1 MQKSK
6 RRLAYDVYLN
16 GIKKQGYKMITPM
29 VVCNADEFAEFKT
42 VADGDVNVGD
52 DVIRIVR

>member
-1 MQKSK
+1 MSFN
-6 RRLAYDVYLN
+6 LS
-16 GIKKQGYKMITPM
+16 GIKKLGYKMITPM

-42 VADGDVNVGD
+42 IADGDVNVGD

>member
-1 MQKSK
+1 
-6 RRLAYDVYLN
+6 
-16 GIKKQGYKMITPM
+16 MITPI
-29 VVCNADEFAEFKT
+29 VVVTTDEFAEFKT

>member
-1 MQKSK
+1 
-6 RRLAYDVYLN
+6 
-16 GIKKQGYKMITPM
+16 M
-29 VVCNADEFAEFKT
+29 VICNADEFAELKT